1 MSIQDV
7 HESLSVAQ
15 EPDQMG
21 RSFFRGAVI
30 GSALSLPLWVL
41 VIWALVH
48 I

>member
-1 MSIQDV
+1 MSIQDD
-7 HESLSVAQ
+7 HEPLTVAQ
-15 EPDQMG
+15 EPEQLG
-21 RSFFRGAVI
+21 RSFLRGAMI